1 MRKFPF
7 PAIVLVLVTI
17 MLGSHCQASGQDQEV
32 FGDVAV
38 LGEMITPRYNHTATV
53 LEDGTVLVTGG
64 TADGRTSIDRCEI
77 YDPVAQWTSVS
88 PMFHPRMR
96 HDAAILPGTI
106 DVIVTGGF
114 VGSGHPSLV
123 KHFSGQG
130 NISLSSSEIF
140 DTSSAAWRTGPEL
153 RTGRFWHSSAITDGG
168 ELIIIGGLNVST
180 GALSSC
186 EVYRDGEWQEY
197 SPLPAPL
204 ARFSI
209 VKLDDGSILVA
220 GGHNGT
226 SKTGSTR
233 CFRLSDDVWTE
244 VSPMNRGRGYF
255 SGALLPDGRYL
266 VTGGFSSPGQPDWT
280 DGEIYDPV
288 ADSWTLISPMA
299 FPRHNHAT
307 ILIGKEVAVFGGS
320 NCATGGCHSGIEIY
334 DTSTDEWRDA
344 YHVVLGRKWAH
355 ATPLPNGTIMIN
367 GGKVCDE
374 SASRTEL
381 FIPPVAKD
389 EDGSVTDVLS
399 LLVLLSIIALI
410 AILWLV
416 SFVSTVDERTGG
428 KLKHAMPHISTLSLG
443 AVVMFLAD
451 PLLLPVY
458 GLVIVFSLLWFWA
471 RICTHCYGWGSRAC
485 PSGYGRISARLFRK
499 AKKPKFR
506 RAFKQNIWSVA
517 LQWFVPL
524 GVGVVFLF
532 LDLDPLLLV
541 ALIVFAIVGF
551 IVLPLTSRH
560 KGCADCPQRQDCPF
574 TRS

>member
-1 MRKFPF
+1 MRKFLS

-17 MLGSHCQASGQDQEV
+17 MLGSHGQASGQDQEV

-96 HDAAILPGTI
+96 HDAAILPGTD

-140 DTSSAAWRTGPEL
+140 DASSAAWRIGPEL

-168 ELIIIGGLNVST
+168 ELIIIGGLNVSS

-197 SPLPAPL
+197 PPLPAPL

-288 ADSWTLISPMA
+288 NEQTLGTTTLMSVPRAEPRAVRLFADGRVLVT
-299 FPRHNHAT
+299 
-307 ILIGKEVAVFGGS
+307 GGS
-320 NCATGGCHSGIEIY
+320 NT
-334 DTSTDEWRDA
+334 TD
-344 YHVVLGRKWAH
+344 
-355 ATPLPNGTIMIN
+355 I
-367 GGKVCDE
+367 
-374 SASRTEL
+374 
-381 FIPPVAKD
+381 F
-389 EDGSVTDVLS
+389 
-399 LLVLLSIIALI
+399 
-410 AILWLV
+410 
-416 SFVSTVDERTGG
+416 
-428 KLKHAMPHISTLSLG
+428 
-443 AVVMFLAD
+443 
-451 PLLLPVY
+451 
-458 GLVIVFSLLWFWA
+458 
-471 RICTHCYGWGSRAC
+471 
-485 PSGYGRISARLFRK
+485 
-499 AKKPKFR
+499 
-506 RAFKQNIWSVA
+506 
-517 LQWFVPL
+517 
-524 GVGVVFLF
+524 
-532 LDLDPLLLV
+532 
-541 ALIVFAIVGF
+541 
-551 IVLPLTSRH
+551 
-560 KGCADCPQRQDCPF
+560 
-574 TRS
+574 